1 MTAHS
6 LKNSLLLLFSI
17 LVAGC
22 ATSRVDRWPSV
33 VPEERG
39 TTFTRITDSTERVY
53 GPYDI
58 VLSKEGRLVS
68 TYRKWFDVSNDGLHV
83 AYALQHRTP
92 GIAKV
97 CIKDLTG
104 DKSTSL
110 RTYQGSVSDISFLPD
125 CKSVTVYDAYG
136 DIKLVGVDTGLAIER
151 LVTRTGPLPI
161 DSPSMI
167 SGLEFSRDGNSML
180 FHKLQSTAAGGR
192 ASGGY
197 TIWKH
202 DMRTRRSAET
212 TIGISPSYFPDG
224 RRFLVVRADSV
235 TSRAQ
240 LWMVYP
246 EFRHEVLFAS
256 SSEWGF
262 LQPAVSPDG
271 KRIAFVSGTRNKNI
285 PLNFDIGVMNADG
298 SHARWVTFHPGNDL
312 CPRWSSDSKSI
323 YFLSERETGKGR
335 WGIWRVDLRE

>member
-1 MTAHS
+1 MNVHS
-6 LKNSLLLLFSI
+6 LKYSPLFLFSI

-22 ATSRVDRWPSV
+22 ATARVDERAST
-33 VPEERG
+33 VPEG
-39 TTFTRITDSTERVY
+39 QGMTFTRITDSTERVY

-58 VLSKEGRLVS
+58 WLYKEDKLAS

-97 CIKDLTG
+97 CIENLSG

-110 RTYQGSVSDISFLPD
+110 RIYRGSVSDISFLPD
-125 CKSVTVYDAYG
+125 GKSVTIYDAYG
-136 DIKLVGVDTGLAIER
+136 DIKLIGVDTGSAIER
-151 LVTRTGPLPI
+151 LVTRTGPLPTE
-161 DSPSMI
+161 SPGML

-180 FHKLQSTAAGGR
+180 FHKQQNTAGA
-192 ASGGY
+192 Y

-202 DMRTRRSAET
+202 DMRTHRSAEIAT
-212 TIGISPSYFPDG
+212 GASPSYFPDG
-224 RRFLVVRADSV
+224 RRVLFVRADPVSL
-235 TSRAQ
+235 RAQ
-240 LWMVYP
+240 LWIVYP
-246 EFRHEVLFAS
+246 EFRHEVLLAS

-271 KRIAFVSGTRNKNI
+271 KRIAFVSGTRNKDM

-298 SHARWVTFHPGNDL
+298 SHTRWVTFHPGNDL

-335 WGIWRVDLRE
+335 WGIWRVDLRD